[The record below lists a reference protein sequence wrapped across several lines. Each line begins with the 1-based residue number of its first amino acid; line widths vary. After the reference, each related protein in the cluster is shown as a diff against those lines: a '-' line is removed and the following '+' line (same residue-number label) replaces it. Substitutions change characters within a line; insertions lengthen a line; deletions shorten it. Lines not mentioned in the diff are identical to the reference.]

1 MKPDYAQIKGSP
13 RYGLGIGT
21 PVGRNDNYI
30 VNPWGVPIYI
40 KALVE
45 PPIPNYLASSVMDFD
60 RAGPNYVEYH
70 LDRLRAAYD
79 KWVKNADSAQSSKSF
94 WNW

>member
-1 MKPDYAQIKGSP
+1 
-13 RYGLGIGT
+13 
-21 PVGRNDNYI
+21 VGRNDNYI

-45 PPIPNYLASSVMDFD
+45 PPVPNYLASSVMDFD

-79 KWVKNADSAQSSKSF
+79 KWVKKAEDARHLQ
-94 WNW
+94 